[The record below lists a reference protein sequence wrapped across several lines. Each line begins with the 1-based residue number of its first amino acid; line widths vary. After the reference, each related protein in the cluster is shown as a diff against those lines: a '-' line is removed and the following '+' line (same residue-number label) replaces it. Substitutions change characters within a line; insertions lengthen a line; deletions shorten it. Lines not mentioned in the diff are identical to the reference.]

1 MERALRFVLLMG
13 IVSLLGDVAYE
24 GARSVI
30 GAYLATFG
38 ISALLLGLVIGFGE
52 FSGYGL
58 RIIFGHLADRSKR
71 YWAFTFT
78 GYALILSIPL
88 IALTD
93 YLAIVLLLIVLE
105 RLGKA
110 LRSPS
115 RDALLSF
122 ATAKIGRGMAFGIHE
137 AVDQIGAFLGP
148 FIFFIVLYFGYGY
161 KEGFLLLFIPTFL
174 MLLVLLVAKKS
185 YAGEELQRREETKLE
200 KVFWLYT
207 IFTVFAVAGS
217 VNFQLLAF
225 HFKLNQVFSDE
236 LIPVL
241 YALVMG
247 VDAISAILTGKA
259 YDKIGLK
266 CLALVPIL
274 TPISVA
280 LSLGAYPV
288 LGLLLVGSVIG
299 MQESVMRAGVAEIS
313 GVGKRATAYGILN
326 TGFGLGFF
334 FGSFSM
340 GYLYDLSPDYLV
352 LFSLGTEILA
362 VFVLFSLL
370 KKLRKY
376 PSHG

>member
-1 MERALRFVLLMG
+1 MERVFKFVLLMG
-13 IVSLLGDVAYE
+13 IVSLLGDITYE

-38 ISALLLGLVIGFGE
+38 ISALMLGFVIGFGE
-52 FSGYGL
+52 FLGYGL
-58 RIIFGHLADRSKR
+58 RILFGHFADKSKR
-71 YWAFTFT
+71 YWAFTFA
-78 GYALILSIPL
+78 GYALILSIPV

-93 YLAIVLLLIVLE
+93 YAVIIILLLILE

-115 RDALLSF
+115 RDALISF

-137 AVDQIGAFLGP
+137 AIDQIGAFLGP
-148 FIFFIVLYFGYGY
+148 LIFFVVLHFGYGY
-161 KEGFLLLFIPTFL
+161 KEGFLLLFIPTLL
-174 MLLVLLVAKKS
+174 MLSVLGVAKKN
-185 YAGEELQRREETKLE
+185 YVGEEVQKKEEKKLE
-200 KVFWLYT
+200 KSFWLYT
-207 IFTVFAVAGS
+207 AFTIFAVAGL

-236 LIPVL
+236 AIPVL

-247 VDAISAILTGKA
+247 VDAISALLIGKA

-266 CLALVPIL
+266 CLALIPIL

-280 LSLGAYPV
+280 LSIDAHPI
-288 LGLLLVGSVIG
+288 LGLVLIGSIIG

-326 TGFGLGFF
+326 TGLGLGFF
-334 FGSFSM
+334 FGSLLM
-340 GYLYDLSPDYLV
+340 GYLYDLSPKYLL
-352 LFSLGTEILA
+352 LFSLSVEIVALC
-362 VFVLFSLL
+362 VLMLVIKT
-370 KKLRKY
+370 KKDL
-376 PSHG
+376 SHG